1 VNIIN
6 FEVIMANQDNKKPT
20 ILIVDDNF
28 ISLNILLEFL
38 NQKGFKT
45 LIAQDGETAIRRAEI
60 GRPNLIL
67 LDIMMAG
74 MDGFQTCK
82 KLKTIEKTKDIPV
95 IFLTALT
102 DTVNQ
107 MKGFEVGGVDY
118 ITKPFDPKQVLSCI
132 KKQIKRKEQKDQLTE
147 LTPSISEDTDAREK
161 FFSIIVHKMS
171 KAFNQ
176 LHDLSVFFA
185 DAISE
190 LQKDEIFV
198 FDRHIFGSARNTISI
213 LENILDWGRI
223 QQNSWKVVSEKI
235 DLYGIFLAVLYSYQK
250 LARTKN
256 IHICHNIQPEL
267 FVYSDPEM
275 TYRIIANLIV
285 LILAYPASDKIFV
298 SAEKKNGH
306 VVSCIKSTVLQPKE
320 IINALE
326 SKDLLKTVNKEN
338 ALPVQLTLAICQKLL
353 EMNNGSLMMK
363 SDDNHNSY
371 FDILLP
377 CDNQES

>member
-1 VNIIN
+1 MV
-6 FEVIMANQDNKKPT
+6 NQDNKKST

-28 ISLNILLEFL
+28 INLNMLLEFL

-60 GRPNLIL
+60 GRPDLIL
-67 LDIMMAG
+67 LDIMMTG

-82 KLKTIEKTKDIPV
+82 KLKTIEKTRDIPV

-118 ITKPFDPKQVLSCI
+118 ITKPFDPKQVLACI

-176 LHDLSVFFA
+176 LHDLSVFFS

-190 LQKDEIFV
+190 LQKDEIDV
-198 FDRHIFGSARNTISI
+198 FDRHIFGSARNTINI

-223 QQNSWKVVSEKI
+223 QQHSWNVAPEKI
-235 DLYGIFLAVLYSYQK
+235 DLYGIFLAVFYAYQK

-256 IHICHNIQPEL
+256 INIIHNIEPKL
-267 FVYSDPEM
+267 FVQCDPEM
-275 TYRIIANLIV
+275 TYRILANLIV
-285 LILAYPASDKIFV
+285 LSLAYPASDTIFV
-298 SAEKKNGH
+298 SAEKKNNQM
-306 VVSCIKSTVLQPKE
+306 VLCIKSTALQPGESIKP
-320 IINALE
+320 LE
-326 SKDLLKTVNKEN
+326 SKDLLKIVNKGE
-338 ALPVQLTLAICQKLL
+338 ALPVQLTLALCKKML
-353 EMNNGSLMMK
+353 EMNNGSLLMK
-363 SDDNHNSY
+363 SDDNQSSY
-371 FDILLP
+371 FDIFLP
-377 CDNQES
+377 CDNQGN